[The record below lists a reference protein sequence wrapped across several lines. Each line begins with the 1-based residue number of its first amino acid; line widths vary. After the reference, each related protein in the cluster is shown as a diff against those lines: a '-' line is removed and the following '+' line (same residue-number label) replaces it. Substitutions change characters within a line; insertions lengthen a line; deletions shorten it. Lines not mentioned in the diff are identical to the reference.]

1 MCSQL
6 LLLAIKISAQSPA
19 GEPRR
24 QRSDPSYRGLKIK
37 KKGAVNKRM
46 SAFILKDGQIL
57 VNFGQKEW
65 GETMQAE
72 GAKRTERKSQSH
84 NIASISIKTELPYSA
99 ATFM

>member
-1 MCSQL
+1 
-6 LLLAIKISAQSPA
+6 
-19 GEPRR
+19 
-24 QRSDPSYRGLKIK
+24 
-37 KKGAVNKRM
+37 M

-84 NIASISIKTELPYSA
+84 NTASISIKTELPYSA
-99 ATFM
+99 ATFMRHLSSSLKILSVRLATSKVVPRGLHLLAFTPLSNSSL

>member
-1 MCSQL
+1 MCNQL
-6 LLLAIKISAQSPA
+6 LLVAIKISAQSPA

-24 QRSDPSYRGLKIK
+24 SDPSYRGLKKIK